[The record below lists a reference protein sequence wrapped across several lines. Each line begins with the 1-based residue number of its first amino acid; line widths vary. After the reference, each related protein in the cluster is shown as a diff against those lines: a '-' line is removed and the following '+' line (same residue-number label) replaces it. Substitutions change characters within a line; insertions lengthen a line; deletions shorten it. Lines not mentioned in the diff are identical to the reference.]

1 MVKLGLKLGLR
12 CRRLMAHLS
21 LPGLRTVLIVP
32 FVLQIVGA
40 VAVVGLLAF
49 YNGQQAV
56 NSLASELMRQ
66 VSSRVDQHLT
76 TYLRTPEQINR
87 LNLDAID
94 GGLLQI
100 EDLEQFGRWFWQ
112 QLQIFEVSYI
122 GYGLKTGEFVGVGV
136 LDETNQQLEISETSA
151 RTNWVNLNYAPDSR
165 GNRAYLLYAD
175 PEYEYQSEIWY
186 SQTLA
191 ANRPTWNPVYT
202 WNSLSKA
209 LAISQS
215 FPMYDQNQR
224 PIGVMSVDLLLSNIS
239 DFLRTLEVSP
249 GGKIFVVE
257 RDGLLIADTSS
268 YPPFQTVQGADQRLS
283 VFDSPDP
290 VIQATALSLRRRFNG
305 FQRIRQHQQ
314 VKFSVEH
321 QRYFVDAMP
330 WQGQRG
336 LDWLVVVA
344 VPEADFMAQINQNN
358 RITAALCL
366 VALFTSL
373 TVGVLTARWVTQPIL
388 RLNRAARTIAMGN
401 FGQRLQLQRRDEL
414 GELAASFNGMAEQLQ
429 TSFQTL
435 EQTNQALEQR
445 VADRTASLAAAN
457 AELTGALEQLRTT
470 QAELIQSEKMA
481 MLGQLVAGIAHE
493 INTPLAA
500 IQASISNISGALEE
514 SMQRLPPLI
523 HALTPSQLEQF
534 FQLLTITQ
542 YPREPLS
549 SREERQLRRQ
559 IQQALEAEIIPEAE
573 AIADILSKM
582 GMSLPP
588 ELQPLLHLPNRL
600 FVLETAYQLSIVQ
613 TNSQNIRLAV
623 ERAAKTVFALKS
635 YARQDQDRGMVQAAI
650 PDGIDTVLTLYH
662 SQLKQGVEVKK
673 HYESVPAILCY
684 PEELSQVWSNLI
696 HNALQAMNYRG
707 VLEIRV
713 CNQPQHIVVQITDSG
728 CGIAPDIQNKIFQ
741 PFFTTKPIG
750 EGSGLGLDIVQRI
763 VAKHQ
768 GRVEFASRPGHT
780 TFSVCLPKQA

>member
-1 MVKLGLKLGLR
+1 VKLGLKLRLR
-12 CRRLMAHLS
+12 CCRLIAHLPP
-21 LPGLRTVLIVP
+21 LGLRTVLIVP

-56 NSLASELMRQ
+56 NSLANELMRQ

-76 TYLRTPEQINR
+76 TYLQTPEQINR

-94 GGLLQI
+94 SGLLQI
-100 EDLEQFGRWFWQ
+100 DDLERFGRWFWQ

-136 LDETNQQLEISETSA
+136 LDETDRQLEISETSA
-151 RTNWVNLNYAPDSR
+151 RTNWVNLNYAPDAR

-175 PEYEYQSEIWY
+175 PEYKYQSEIWY

-202 WNSLSKA
+202 WDSLSKA

-257 RDGLLIADTSS
+257 RDGLLIADTSA

-314 VKFSVEH
+314 FKFSVEH

-330 WQGQRG
+330 WQGQQG

-344 VPEADFMAQINQNN
+344 VPEADFMEQINQNN

-457 AELTGALEQLRTT
+457 AELICTLEQLRTT

-500 IQASISNISGALEE
+500 IQASISNITGALEE

-523 HALTPSQLEQF
+523 HALTPLQLEQF
-534 FQLLTITQ
+534 FQLLTIAQ
-542 YPREPLS
+542 HSRELLS

-559 IQQALEAEIIPEAE
+559 IQQTLETEGIPEAA

-635 YARQDQDRGMVQAAI
+635 YARHDQDRGMVQAAI
-650 PDGIDTVLTLYH
+650 PDSIDTVLTLYH
-662 SQLKQGVEVKK
+662 SHLKQAVEVKK

-707 VLEIRV
+707 VLEIRI

-763 VAKHQ
+763 VARHQ
-768 GRVEFASRPGHT
+768 GRVEFTSQPGHT